1 LIIADRYGGE
11 IVKSAEA
18 QSLHASRRKAV
29 TLSFAKVAAERL
41 ASILESVAEAQIP
54 NLVVPDAVDQE

>member
-1 LIIADRYGGE
+1 MIADRYGGA
-11 IVKSAEA
+11 IVKPAEA

-41 ASILESVAEAQIP
+41 ASVMESVAEATTP
-54 NLVVPDAVDQE
+54 NLVIPDAADT